1 MFSYNVTSTPEM
13 KERLMKFLSL
23 NDYQCQDVFICN
35 TDGKTNFILLVD
47 DQLPKFIPLED
58 LITFN
63 LIKTFNISSG
73 PLSQVKEENEVFR
86 PAEEVVYSG
95 RMEVKEEEM
104 PQMEMTKLSLETRNP
119 NTVNREF
126 TVMYKG
132 KQRNIYV
139 HGPQNINNHLV
150 DVDDLDMPQG
160 NSHRTYKIEQLKKE
174 NPTIKFPF

>member
-13 KERLMKFLSL
+13 KERLLKFLSL
-23 NDYQCQDVFICN
+23 NDYQYQDIFIGN

-73 PLSQVKEENEVFR
+73 PLSQVKEE
-86 PAEEVVYSG
+86 
-95 RMEVKEEEM
+95 VKEEEM
-104 PQMEMTKLSLETRNP
+104 PQMEMTKLSLETRNKD
-119 NTVNREF
+119 TINREF

-132 KQRNIYV
+132 KQRHIYV
-139 HGPQNINNHLV
+139 HGPQIINNHLV
-150 DVDDLDMPQG
+150 DIDDLDMPQG

>member
-23 NDYQCQDVFICN
+23 NDYQYQDIFIGN

-58 LITFN
+58 LITFS
-63 LIKTFNISSG
+63 LIKTFGISSSA
-73 PLSQVKEENEVFR
+73 PLSQVK
-86 PAEEVVYSG
+86 EEVVYSG
-95 RMEVKEEEM
+95 RMEIKEEKEEEM
-104 PQMEMTKLSLETRNP
+104 PQMEMTKLSLETRNKD
-119 NTVNREF
+119 TINREF

-132 KQRNIYV
+132 KQRHIYV
-139 HGPQNINNHLV
+139 HNPCLESGFEHLV
-150 DVDDLDMPQG
+150 QVDDLDAKG
-160 NSHRTYKIEQLKKE
+160 NSIRTYNIVQLKKE

>member
-23 NDYQCQDVFICN
+23 NDYQCQDIFIGN
-35 TDGKTNFILLVD
+35 TDGKTNFILLVNN
-47 DQLPKFIPLED
+47 QLPKFIPLED
-58 LITFN
+58 LITFS
-63 LIKTFNISSG
+63 LIKTFAISSSA
-73 PLSQVKEENEVFR
+73 PSSV
-86 PAEEVVYSG
+86 
-95 RMEVKEEEM
+95 VKEEEM
-104 PQMEMTKLSLETRNP
+104 PQMEMTKLSLEIRNP

-139 HGPQNINNHLV
+139 HGPQIINNHLV

>member
-13 KERLMKFLSL
+13 KERLLKFLSL
-23 NDYQCQDVFICN
+23 NDYQYQDVFIGN

-73 PLSQVKEENEVFR
+73 PLSQVKEE
-86 PAEEVVYSG
+86 
-95 RMEVKEEEM
+95 VKEEEM
-104 PQMEMTKLSLETRNP
+104 PQMEMTKLSLETRNKD
-119 NTVNREF
+119 TINREF

-132 KQRNIYV
+132 KQRHIYV
-139 HGPQNINNHLV
+139 HGPQIINNHLV
-150 DVDDLDMPQG
+150 DIDDLDMPQG